1 VSLLNLFQLLFRLLK
16 CCLSNLLFVLTGLQ
30 GLRQLSHLFLK
41 IDVRGLSEGETALE
55 FLGFLGKLLVC
66 LLLFSKSLHCN
77 FPEHRMLKGVVFL
90 ETRQLRR
97 RVRME
102 KILEF

>member
-30 GLRQLSHLFLK
+30 GFRQFIHLFLK
-41 IDVRGLSEGETALE
+41 INVRGLSEGETALE
-55 FLGFLGKLLVC
+55 FLGLLGKLLVC
-66 LLLFSKSLHCN
+66 LLLFSKPLNCN
-77 FPEHRMLKGVVFL
+77 FPEHRMLEGVVL
-90 ETRQLRR
+90 LKTCQLRR
-97 RVRME
+97 RVRVE